1 MRRVQHALALVQ
13 AAVKIRVVSNQV
25 RLFFDATSIRLKQQF
40 SKSHSIQPL
49 EVAQMPSREQLQVL
63 LDANPTDEFLQYS
76 VAMACASEGN
86 EEEAVE
92 RLKTL
97 CTVSPDHVSA
107 WFQRGQILNR
117 LDETDEA
124 REVLLA
130 GIAAAQR
137 VGDSHAEEEMRA
149 FIDML

>member
-1 MRRVQHALALVQ
+1 MHWSRQPS
-13 AAVKIRVVSNQV
+13 KSG
-25 RLFFDATSIRLKQQF
+25 RLELCLCFFDTKAIRLKHDF
-40 SKSHSIQPL
+40 FESDPGQPV
-49 EVAQMPSREQLQVL
+49 EFAQMPSCDQLQL
-63 LDANPTDEFLQYS
+63 MLDANPADEFLQYS

-86 EEEAVE
+86 NEEAAE
-92 RLKTL
+92 RLKAL
-97 CTVSPDHVSA
+97 CTASPDHVSA

-124 REVLLA
+124 REVLQT

-137 VGDSHAEEEMRA
+137 VGDSHAEAEMRA

>member
-1 MRRVQHALALVQ
+1 MPDALALVQ
-13 AAVKIRVVSNQV
+13 VAVKIRGVSNQV
-25 RLFFDATSIRLKQQF
+25 RLFFDATSIRLKQQV
-40 SKSHSIQPL
+40 SESHSTQPI
-49 EVAQMPSREQLQVL
+49 EVAQMPSRDQLQL
-63 LDANPTDEFLQYS
+63 MLDANPTDEFLQYS

-86 EEEAVE
+86 EEEAAE

-97 CTVSPDHVSA
+97 CTASPDHVSA

-117 LDETDEA
+117 LDETEEA
-124 REVLLA
+124 REVLLT

-137 VGDSHAEEEMRA
+137 VGDSHAEAEMRA

>member
-1 MRRVQHALALVQ
+1 MPTRDQLLT
-13 AAVKIRVVSNQV
+13 
-25 RLFFDATSIRLKQQF
+25 L
-40 SKSHSIQPL
+40 L
-49 EVAQMPSREQLQVL
+49 E
-63 LDANPTDEFLQYS
+63 ANPADEFLQYS

-86 EEEAVE
+86 EEEAAE
-92 RLKTL
+92 RLEAL
-97 CTVSPDHVSA
+97 CVASPDHVSA

-124 REVLLA
+124 REVLLT

-137 VGDSHAEEEMRA
+137 VGDSHAEAEMRA